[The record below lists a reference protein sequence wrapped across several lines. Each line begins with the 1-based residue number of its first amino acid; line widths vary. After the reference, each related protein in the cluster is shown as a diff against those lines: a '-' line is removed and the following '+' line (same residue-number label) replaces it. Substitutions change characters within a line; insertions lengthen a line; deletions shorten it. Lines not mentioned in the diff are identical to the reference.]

1 MESKVCG
8 SCKKELPLSDFYFR
22 KEQGKHRPACK
33 KCKSV
38 KTIKQIEEE
47 RASDIKKCK
56 VCGEVKPKSDFQKA
70 GGGKWLQPYCKP
82 CDKERKQ
89 KHRSENIDRYLRN
102 GKNYY
107 ENNKKL
113 ADPIQKEINKK
124 KNIERLVEYNK
135 KNKKPKM
142 SEEERKKRKADCDRK
157 YRERLGE
164 KLLQK
169 KRDYYKKNGLQKAK
183 DWQKQMMSDL
193 NFVTKKRLRGRVYV
207 ALKRGVKSAK
217 TMELL
222 GCTIDEFKSYFESK
236 FTEGMSWDA
245 YMRGELHID
254 HKIPCVNFDLT
265 KEEEQRKC
273 FHYSNLQPLWAI
285 DNLKKGTSLN
295 YKQIQ
300 NV

>member
-1 MESKVCG
+1 MERKI
-8 SCKKELPLSDFYFR
+8 CKICNINKPISDYNLAGKGKYF
-22 KEQGKHRPACK
+22 Q
-33 KCKSV
+33 S
-38 KTIKQIEEE
+38 
-47 RASDIKKCK
+47 
-56 VCGEVKPKSDFQKA
+56 
-70 GGGKWLQPYCKP
+70 YCKP
-82 CDKERKQ
+82 CDSERKKVYNEKNKERLKEKYKQ
-89 KHRSENIDRYLRN
+89 
-102 GKNYY
+102 NY
-107 ENNKKL
+107 EKNKKL
-113 ADPIQKEINKK
+113 VDPIQKEINIKK
-124 KNIERLVEYNK
+124 SVEKLIEYNK
-135 KNKKPKM
+135 ANRKPKM
-142 SEEERKKRKADCDRK
+142 SEEERKRRKSECDKK
-157 YRERLGE
+157 YREKLGE
-164 KLLQK
+164 KLLEK
-169 KRDYYKKNGLQKAK
+169 KRDYYKKYGLQKAK
-183 DWQKQMMSDL
+183 DWQKQMMSDI

-254 HKIPCVNFDLT
+254 HKIPCINFDLT
-265 KEEEQRKC
+265 KEEEQKKC